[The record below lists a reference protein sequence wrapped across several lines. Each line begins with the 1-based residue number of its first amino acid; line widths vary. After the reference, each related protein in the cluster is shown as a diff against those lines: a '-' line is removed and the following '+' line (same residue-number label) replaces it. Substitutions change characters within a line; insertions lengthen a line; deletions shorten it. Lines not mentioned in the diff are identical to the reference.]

1 MKTIELYCGLTR
13 EETYAY
19 LQRKAFELDEAVQAS
34 FNGNWVNSYMTEDQ
48 IYLTITGHTKEHIE
62 EQECIEQAERE
73 QKQKEFQ
80 KKIPS
85 LCENVMKEVLEYGL
99 IKEDKKEEFCDILP
113 YRFNDIY
120 LGGEIYNM
128 IAINRIL
135 IDHQNEPEQAIE
147 IARKEF
153 DEQGHS
159 NRSAYITAMLV
170 HNYCPVL
177 GTEFFDQVFLGK

>member
-19 LQRKAFELDEAVQAS
+19 LQKKAKELGEAVQAS

-48 IYLTITGHTKEHIE
+48 IYLTITGHTKAYIE
-62 EQECIEQAERE
+62 EQERIEQAKRKQA
-73 QKQKEFQ
+73 QKAFQ
-80 KKIPS
+80 EKIPE
-85 LCENVMKEVLEYGL
+85 LCENVMKSVLEYGL
-99 IKEDKKEEFCDILP
+99 IQEDKKEEFSDILP

-120 LGGEIYNM
+120 QGEEIYNM

-135 IDHQNEPEQAIE
+135 IDHQNDPGQAIE
-147 IARKEF
+147 LARKKF